1 MPETKTDAVKTNLRK
16 CELFLLFFTL
26 VPILTLILNIHLIL
40 KLLYIYYTVVVFS
53 FNFSN

>member
-1 MPETKTDAVKTNLRK
+1 MPETKTDAVKTNSRK
-16 CELFLLFFTL
+16 WELFLLLFTL
-26 VPILTLILNIHLIL
+26 VPILTFILNIHLIL

>member
-1 MPETKTDAVKTNLRK
+1 MLETKTEAVKTNLRK
-16 CELFLLFFTL
+16 CELFLLLFTL
-26 VPILTLILNIHLIL
+26 VPVLTFILNIHLIL